1 MSGLTTHALD
11 VARGR
16 PATGL
21 RVALWFLGDDGDALI
36 REMLT
41 NDQGRTDEPLLG
53 AAAMKAGR
61 FRLVFALG
69 DYQRS
74 LGGPAGPFEEAPV
87 QFRISR
93 PDEHHHVPL
102 LIAPF
107 SYSTYRGS

>member
-11 VARGR
+11 IARGR
-16 PATGL
+16 PAAGL
-21 RVALWFLGDDGDALI
+21 RVALWILDEGGDDLL
-36 REMLT
+36 RELVT
-41 NDQGRTDEPLLG
+41 NDQGRTDQPLLD
-53 AAAMKAGR
+53 AHTMKPGR

-69 DYQRS
+69 EYQRA